1 MVRIS
6 VVIGCKWSDTN
17 NTHNVGGEIM
27 AKEITNNDN
36 TLLTMR
42 RGNKITFNFALT
54 DGTTALDL
62 TGSTIYF
69 IVKNHFLD
77 PDDEAEVNKSNS
89 THDDPT
95 AGLTSIP
102 LVHDD
107 TIELII
113 DKLYYYEFALVF
125 PDGEPLTIAAGNYKV
140 SFNVK
145 D

>member
-1 MVRIS
+1 
-6 VVIGCKWSDTN
+6 
-17 NTHNVGGEIM
+17 M
-27 AKEITNNDN
+27 ATKEIKNTDN
-36 TLLTMR
+36 TLLAMR

-54 DGTTALDL
+54 SGSTALDL

-69 IVKNHFLD
+69 VVKNNPKD
-77 PDDEAEVNKSNS
+77 TDAEALILKSNS

-125 PDGEPLTIAAGNYKV
+125 PDGEPLTIAAGNFKV